1 MPPLAS
7 PDQAFWPLAVWI
19 GGVAILMAMVIALST
34 FLGPRSNSRRR
45 NLPYESGVP
54 PTPQA
59 SPRFPVHF
67 YLVALAFLVFD
78 LEVAFLFAWAVA
90 ARDVGWLGYFE
101 MLVFSAM
108 LFAGLV
114 YLWAKRAFDWGSRP

>member
-7 PDQAFWPLAVWI
+7 PDQAYWPLVVWI
-19 GGVAILMAMVIALST
+19 GGVAALMAVGIALSP

-59 SPRFPVHF
+59 EPRFPVHF

-78 LEVAFLFAWAVA
+78 LEVAFPSLEI
-90 ARDVGWLGYFE
+90 VGATVGLEEIFIE
-101 MLVFSAM
+101 L
-108 LFAGLV
+108 AGG
-114 YLWAKRAFDWGSRP
+114 DS